1 MARLRLAERDHRV
14 SHRQT
19 VHRRLTGHLAV
30 AALTARFARPRGR
43 RSGGDE
49 LKMRRPGNDGAE
61 IALESGRRMTQT
73 SSMDDPKTLSL
84 LERRVREVERLAAD
98 CMLDT
103 DVRRVEQMVSQY
115 CETAKMPPVKARGFS
130 WLSFAPRSAFFG
142 WRTA

>member
-1 MARLRLAERDHRV
+1 
-14 SHRQT
+14 
-19 VHRRLTGHLAV
+19 
-30 AALTARFARPRGR
+30 
-43 RSGGDE
+43 
-49 LKMRRPGNDGAE
+49 
-61 IALESGRRMTQT
+61 
-73 SSMDDPKTLSL
+73 MDDPKTLFL

-142 WRTA
+142 WPTA